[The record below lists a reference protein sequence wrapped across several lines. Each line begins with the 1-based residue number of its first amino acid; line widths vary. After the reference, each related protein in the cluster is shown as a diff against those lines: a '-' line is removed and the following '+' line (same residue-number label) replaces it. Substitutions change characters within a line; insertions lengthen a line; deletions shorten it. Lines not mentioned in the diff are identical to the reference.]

1 MEKLILKCGR
11 FLPREGLDSTV
22 RLRSM
27 EQYLAKLTEEL
38 EYTAAELD
46 RTLRELGRISREA
59 EGTAIAVGKEETV

>member
-11 FLPREGLDSTV
+11 FLPREGLDSSA

-46 RTLRELGRISREA
+46 RTLRELERLSREA
-59 EGTAIAVGKEETV
+59 EGSASAVGKEGTV